1 MISRLSLAVA
11 LISAV
16 GMITFGSFAPW
27 GATRAVADP
36 GGDRLGCGT
45 YCQNAGGYGGAG
57 GADRPP
63 PAVTLVPTGTVTADT
78 DGYAPVT
85 VMCHRPVT
93 CRGVLLLQG
102 GGRSD
107 LLVDGGATRTIGV
120 PLAPQTIASLRSN
133 GPTPLNVTIDAGQAP
148 DGGHIMVGAN
158 GADPWGFSPTILS
171 NSLTVAPP
179 G

>member
-1 MISRLSLAVA
+1 MAKELVE
-11 LISAV
+11 
-16 GMITFGSFAPW
+16 GDMAPNFE
-27 GATRAVADP
+27 
-36 GGDRLGCGT
+36 L
-45 YCQNAGGYGGAG
+45 
-57 GADRPP
+57 
-63 PAVTLVPTGTVTADT
+63 PTD
-78 DGYAPVT
+78 
-85 VMCHRPVT
+85 
-93 CRGVLLLQG
+93 G